1 MYILYF
7 RVKISCLSIV
17 NQGNDDRQK
26 YDCNSP
32 QEGPQLYLT
41 NINNIYSIF
50 PPLFLT
56 TAFNLL
62 SKLRMRHAAFLGKS
76 SSILVASSPFNLSS
90 DCLFST
96 LTWSIAYFPC
106 LIELFYHLA
115 NRYTANM
122 QLLAMEE
129 LLWPFLCRVTIVF
142 LSIVIS
148 RVEQLILTLKFLNL
162 FINILMNRFN
172 AKLNLQRSE
181 N

>member
-1 MYILYF
+1 MLMATIILN
-7 RVKISCLSIV
+7 KC
-17 NQGNDDRQK
+17 QQH
-26 YDCNSP
+26 
-32 QEGPQLYLT
+32 
-41 NINNIYSIF
+41 
-50 PPLFLT
+50 LFNFSSL
-56 TAFNLL
+56 AFNNSLQSTL
-62 SKLRMRHAAFLGKS
+62 ESFDAAFLGKS

-106 LIELFYHLA
+106 LIELFYHIA
-115 NRYTANM
+115 NRFTANM

-129 LLWPFLCRVTIVF
+129 LLWPFLWRVTIVF

-148 RVEQLILTLKFLNL
+148 GVKQLILTLKCLNL

-172 AKLNLQRSE
+172 PQLNLQHSE